1 MKSPFPG
8 MDPYLEAHWGDVHTR
23 LIVYTGDQLRP
34 QLPGDLKVRVEE
46 RISVQDPD
54 SNERPVGYVP
64 DVRIIAKLPEGSFSP
79 SSAASATL
87 VLDAADP
94 VLVPRMAEPA
104 TERTLQILDTRS
116 GNRIVTTIEILS
128 PANKLDAKGR
138 AAFRKKQWQ
147 LAESGVNL
155 VEIDLLRDGEYVLI
169 APWEA
174 VPASCRGTY
183 RVAVSRATDP
193 ENIEMYRVPLRARLP
208 TIRIPLRAGD
218 RDVLLNLQAL
228 IEAAYENG
236 GYDDIDYRGEPEP
249 PLWKE
254 DADWANELLRVAQR
268 R

>member
-54 SNERPVGYVP
+54 STERPVGYIP
-64 DVRIIAKLPEGSFSP
+64 DVRILAKRPEGSLSP

-94 VLVPRMAEPA
+94 VLVPRMVEPA

-128 PANKLDAKGR
+128 PGNKLDAKGR
-138 AAFRKKQWQ
+138 VAFRKKQWQ

-193 ENIEMYRVPLRARLP
+193 DNIEMYRVPLRERLP

-218 RDVLLNLQAL
+218 CDVLLNLQAL

-236 GYDDIDYRGEPEP
+236 GYDDIDYGGEPEP

-254 DADWANELLRVAQR
+254 DADWANELLRAAQR